1 MENEIRIVSTKVLSE
16 DQKLP
21 LLSAN
26 FSVIDKDFISIKYHN
41 FNFGELNDYLIFTSQ
56 NAVESVLLHKD
67 NDRIKTKKAFCVG
80 EKTKKLLEQNGF
92 EVVLFS
98 DYAAELASV
107 ICNQYDKNS
116 FTFFSGNIR
125 RNILPDA
132 LQLAQ
137 IKMDEI
143 EVYQTVL
150 TSHKID
156 TRHNAVLFFSPSA
169 VESYLKENEISNKT
183 CFCIGYTTAETLKEK
198 TENTIIASQ
207 PKIENV
213 IAEVIKYYN

>member
-16 DQKLP
+16 DQRLP

-26 FSVIDKDFISIKYHN
+26 FSVIDNDFISIKYHN
-41 FNFGELNDYLIFTSQ
+41 FNFEELNDYLIFTSQ
-56 NAVESVLLHKD
+56 NAVESVLLHNNID
-67 NDRIKTKKAFCVG
+67 QIKTKKAFCVG
-80 EKTKKLLEQNGF
+80 EKTKKLLEQNGI

-107 ICNQYDKNS
+107 IFNQYSKSS
-116 FTFFSGNIR
+116 FTFFSGNLR

-150 TSHKID
+150 TSHKVEA
-156 TRHNAVLFFSPSA
+156 RHNGILFFSPSA
-169 VESYLKENEISNKT
+169 VESYLKENEIGNKT
-183 CFCIGYTTAETLKEK
+183 CFCIGYTTAETLKGK
-198 TENTIIASQ
+198 TENIIIASQ

>member
-67 NDRIKTKKAFCVG
+67 KDRIKTKKAFCVG

-107 ICNQYDKNS
+107 ICNQYVKNS
-116 FTFFSGNIR
+116 FTFFSGN
-125 RNILPDA
+125 
-132 LQLAQ
+132 
-137 IKMDEI
+137 
-143 EVYQTVL
+143 
-150 TSHKID
+150 
-156 TRHNAVLFFSPSA
+156 
-169 VESYLKENEISNKT
+169 
-183 CFCIGYTTAETLKEK
+183 
-198 TENTIIASQ
+198 
-207 PKIENV
+207 
-213 IAEVIKYYN
+213 